1 MSKPLSFLQ
10 SARSSDAA
18 EKRRDGIKSL
28 IPALSGVVGK
38 IALVA
43 AFASAWA
50 TALGIQNPAFVR
62 ENVRLELILASVLT
76 LVVTVALRVPAGPPG
91 TLAPLI
97 VLVPAMAAAGV
108 HPLPFGLLAGAAGL
122 LTALLGWQD
131 HLMRIN
137 GPGTRGGILVLFSLM
152 GFHNGLSGLH
162 RWAVSVNGILPVL
175 LLLGT
180 GVFWSILLKRFH
192 VRWLT
197 IPVCA
202 ATALLLAS
210 VFGRFPEWS
219 TGVGLPIVDPARWWQ
234 ELWGIGWG
242 MEWQGFVRAA
252 PYVCLVLVLWPIDAL
267 AVQAIL
273 QRDGGDAGAGPTI
286 DFRKTAYLVAVRNLA
301 GVLLGG
307 AQTAAVWRSFM
318 IPLGV
323 VRGPLRR
330 SALWLG
336 LFGILAGLSGVLID
350 LAVFPPLLWM
360 VLLFGIY
367 LPLLEAG
374 LATLR
379 TGSGRVTA
387 GVCTVAGLAVHPV
400 VGWFISLLLE
410 KWLTRRRQASLP
422 EPLVPESD

>member
-1 MSKPLSFLQ
+1 M
-10 SARSSDAA
+10 
-18 EKRRDGIKSL
+18 

-50 TALGIQNPAFVR
+50 TALGIRDPAFVR

-76 LVVTVALRVPAGPPG
+76 LVVTVVLRVPAGPPG

-108 HPLPFGLLAGAAGL
+108 HPLSFGLLAGMAGL
-122 LTALLGWQD
+122 LSTLFGWQD
-131 HLMRIN
+131 RLMRIN

-152 GFHNGLSGLH
+152 GFQSGLSGLH
-162 RWAVSVNGILPVL
+162 RWAISENGILPAL
-175 LLLGT
+175 LLLGA
-180 GVFWSILLKRFH
+180 GVVWTILLKRFH
-192 VRWLT
+192 ARWLT

-202 ATALLLAS
+202 ATALLLAFL
-210 VFGRFPEWS
+210 FGQFPAWS
-219 TGVGLPIVDPARWWQ
+219 TGIGLPIVDPVRWWQ

-242 MEWQGFVRAA
+242 MEWQGFVRAV
-252 PYVCLVLVLWPIDAL
+252 PFVLLVLVLWPIDAL
-267 AVQAIL
+267 AVQAVL
-273 QRDGGDAGAGPTI
+273 QREGGDNGTRPAI
-286 DFRKTAYLVAVRNLA
+286 DFRKTAYLVAVRNLV

-336 LFGILAGLSGVLID
+336 LFGIAAGLSGVLVD

-367 LPLLEAG
+367 LPLLETG

-379 TGSGRVTA
+379 TGSDRMTA
-387 GVCTVAGLAVHPV
+387 GVCIVAGLVVHPV
-400 VGWFISLLLE
+400 AGWFISLLLE
-410 KWLTRRRQASLP
+410 KWIARRRQATLP
-422 EPLVPESD
+422 EPPLQESE

>member
-1 MSKPLSFLQ
+1 M
-10 SARSSDAA
+10 
-18 EKRRDGIKSL
+18 I
-28 IPALSGVVGK
+28 GK

-50 TALGIQNPAFVR
+50 SALGILDPTFVR

-97 VLVPAMAAAGV
+97 ALVPAMAAAGV
-108 HPLPFGLLAGAAGL
+108 HPLSFGLLAGVAGL

-131 HLMRIN
+131 RLMRLN

-152 GFHNGLSGLH
+152 GFQSGLLGLH
-162 RWAVSVNGILPVL
+162 RWAASENGTLPAL
-175 LLLGT
+175 LLLTAGIA
-180 GVFWSILLKRFH
+180 WSISLKRLH
-192 VRWLT
+192 ARWLT

-202 ATALLLAS
+202 VTALLLAFL
-210 VFGRFPEWS
+210 FGHFPEWS

-242 MEWQGFVRAA
+242 MEWQGFLRAVPFVLLA
-252 PYVCLVLVLWPIDAL
+252 LVMWPIDAL
-267 AVQAIL
+267 AVQAVL
-273 QRDGGDAGAGPTI
+273 QGHSGDTGTVPTI
-286 DFRKTAYLVAVRNLA
+286 DFRKTAYLVGVRNLA

-336 LFGILAGLSGVLID
+336 LFGVTAGLLGFPID

-367 LPLLEAG
+367 LPLLETG

-379 TGSGRVTA
+379 TGSDRGTA
-387 GVCTVAGLAVHPV
+387 AICVAVGLTVHPAA
-400 VGWFISLLLE
+400 GWFVSLLVE
-410 KWLTRRRQASLP
+410 KWHARRQQVSLP
-422 EPLVPESD
+422 ESSLREKE